1 MAITELEINGQ
12 NIQLVKKVS
21 ELENDVNYQTE
32 SQIKNILSKLN
43 ASNIPYD
50 GSSLNENITDV
61 DTALTFSLTKARTIS
76 DTNNIIPLTTKITN
90 IILNNSDN
98 TNISFSY
105 SGQNECTI
113 VIYNKTGNSIT
124 LPTNYKIGNYTT
136 VLVNKISS
144 ATLLNDAS
152 CEINIMFTNGECRIL
167 TIV

>member
-1 MAITELEINGQ
+1 MAVTELEINGL

-32 SQIKNILSKLN
+32 SQIKNILSKLD
-43 ASNIPYD
+43 ASNISYD

-61 DTALTFSLTKARTIS
+61 DTALTFSLTKARTIY

-90 IILNNSDN
+90 IILDDNSDG
-98 TNISFSY
+98 ILSFSY

-124 LPTNYKIGNYTT
+124 LPTSFIITNYKT
-136 VLVNKISS
+136 VLVNKITSVI
-144 ATLLNDAS
+144 LLNDAS